1 MERKQNNGER
11 CKIVQDFLL
20 TIKDADE
27 RTACYMYLHNYRDD
41 AVRKQLKI
49 SREKLQEIKA
59 EIRRKLVAAGIRAHS
74 SE

>member
-49 SREKLQEIKA
+49 SQRRLDEIKA
-59 EIRRKLVAAGIRAHS
+59 ELRRRLIAAGIGAGA
-74 SE
+74 

>member
-1 MERKQNNGER
+1 MERRQNTGER

-20 TIKDADE
+20 TIKDDVE
-27 RTACYMYLHNYRDD
+27 RTVCYMYLHNYRDA

-49 SREKLQEIKA
+49 SQRRLDEIKA
-59 EIRRKLVAAGIRAHS
+59 ELRRKLFAAGIRVNS

>member
-27 RTACYMYLHNYRDD
+27 RTTCYMYLHNYRDD

-49 SREKLQEIKA
+49 SQRRLDEIKA
-59 EIRRKLVAAGIRAHS
+59 ELRRRLIAAGIGAGA
-74 SE
+74 

>member
-1 MERKQNNGER
+1 MERRQNNGER

-27 RTACYMYLHNYRDD
+27 RTACYMYLHNYRDG

-49 SREKLQEIKA
+49 SQRRLDEIKA
-59 EIRRKLVAAGIRAHS
+59 ELRRRLIAAGIGAGA
-74 SE
+74 

>member
-1 MERKQNNGER
+1 MERRQNNGER

-27 RTACYMYLHNYRDD
+27 RTVCYMYLHNYRDA

-49 SREKLQEIKA
+49 SQRRLDEIKA
-59 EIRRKLVAAGIRAHS
+59 ELRRRLIAAGLGAGA
-74 SE
+74 

>member
-1 MERKQNNGER
+1 MERRQNTGER

-20 TIKDADE
+20 TIKDDAE
-27 RTACYMYLHNYRDD
+27 RTVCYMYLHNYRDV

-49 SREKLQEIKA
+49 SQRRLDEIKA
-59 EIRRKLVAAGIRAHS
+59 ELRRRLIAAGIRVNS

>member
-1 MERKQNNGER
+1 MERRQNNGER

-27 RTACYMYLHNYRDD
+27 RTACYMYLHNYRDV

-49 SREKLQEIKA
+49 SQRRLDEIKA
-59 EIRRKLVAAGIRAHS
+59 ELRRRLIAAGIGAGA
-74 SE
+74 